1 MMKSLS
7 KGGMK
12 ERSSRSTDEF
22 SSGSPRMATRMA
34 TGKSRIAKE
43 GILSSSSRGTIVLCL
58 IVLISCL
65 LTEKSSATASF
76 QWPEVPRSFQPSL
89 HLNPTSTSLSSS
101 SSALPYFFYKTFF
114 PQRNYNNLNSNRFSH
129 FPLDTWCTPENR
141 RLLEPDCT
149 CRGPDSF
156 AIIKC
161 SNVTGGQQRVRTL
174 LTTRFPINDFGRLF
188 ISNSSMPTI
197 DRYSLTGEK
206 AFVVVS
212 LTRTDTTS
220 IDLASLESSRL
231 SLKRLEVTHNLLES
245 FPFAN
250 LTRFKRLSHID
261 LSYNNIKT
269 IPENAFGHNDQI
281 GYIDLSFNKISYVG
295 SHAFNQLPSLQLLD
309 LSYNRLKVLNNYAF
323 AMLLPSKDLTL
334 DLTHNKIF
342 FIANDSFTGLTAK
355 ELLLDSNSLTKMPEK
370 HFKPLL
376 TSMMIQREGVISVEG
391 KRRHNIPSHGLMIRC
406 SYSLSPCLSV
416 RDNDIHMFL
425 SLFYCHSLYYWIFS
439 DNRFAC
445 SCKDTSWLILL
456 PASYKERIQGFSC
469 SSLESTQ
476 KKRLQELTLTDIECF

>member
-1 MMKSLS
+1 
-7 KGGMK
+7 
-12 ERSSRSTDEF
+12 
-22 SSGSPRMATRMA
+22 
-34 TGKSRIAKE
+34 
-43 GILSSSSRGTIVLCL
+43 LSSSSRGTIVLCL

-65 LTEKSSATASF
+65 LTEKSSATVSF
-76 QWPEVPRSFQPSL
+76 QWPEVPLFIHR
-89 HLNPTSTSLSSS
+89 NPTSTSSS

-114 PQRNYNNLNSNRFSH
+114 PQRNDLNLNSNRFSP
-129 FPLDTWCTPENR
+129 FPLHTWCTPEIR
-141 RLLEPDCT
+141 RLLEPDCA

-156 AIIKC
+156 PIIKC

-174 LTTRFPINDFGRLF
+174 LTMHFPINDFGRLF

-212 LTRTDTTS
+212 LTRTDTKS

-261 LSYNNIKT
+261 LSYNNMKT
-269 IPENAFGHNDQI
+269 IAESAFGHNDQI

-323 AMLLPSKDLTL
+323 ATLLPSKDLTL

-376 TSMMIQREGVISVEG
+376 TTMMLQREGVISVE
-391 KRRHNIPSHGLMIRC
+391 
-406 SYSLSPCLSV
+406 
-416 RDNDIHMFL
+416 
-425 SLFYCHSLYYWIFS
+425 

-456 PASYKERIQGFSC
+456 PASYKERIEGFSC
-469 SSLESTQ
+469 ASLESTK